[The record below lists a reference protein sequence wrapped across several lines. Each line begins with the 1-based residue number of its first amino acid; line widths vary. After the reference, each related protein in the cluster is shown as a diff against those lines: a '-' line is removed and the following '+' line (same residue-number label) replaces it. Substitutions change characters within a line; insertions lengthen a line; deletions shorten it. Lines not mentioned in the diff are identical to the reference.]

1 MQIIVSNNV
10 NPIFLRPVLGIVPA
24 IDSVLLWKWG
34 HLCHSYSLV
43 LKLFHSGG
51 SCRVGETTQECASD
65 TESVTLII
73 NCFSLLFCDL
83 GRPGRV
89 QFFYKQEAEDM
100 EKPWNLGIGEAA
112 EFCSSQALTS
122 DRIRFACCSTSDI
135 LHKLLKLSK
144 PQFSYL

>member
-1 MQIIVSNNV
+1 M
-10 NPIFLRPVLGIVPA
+10 
-24 IDSVLLWKWG
+24 
-34 HLCHSYSLV
+34 LV
-43 LKLFHSGG
+43 KQL
-51 SCRVGETTQECASD
+51 ECASD

-89 QFFYKQEAEDM
+89 QFFYKQEAEYM

-112 EFCSSQALTS
+112 EFCSSQALRS